1 MKPKFVVNEESIL
14 KCLSHLELPAHYHYE
29 VEQFS
34 KLIHRVWL
42 VDTRTYDYTTDDVRT
57 IHSFIKSDA
66 SVMLPRNSEKTSST
80 RVCHLSNIP
89 QRMKLTVITPKYTTL
104 LSLFD

>member
-1 MKPKFVVNEESIL
+1 MKPKFIVNEDSIL
-14 KCLSHLELPAHYHYE
+14 KCLSHLELPSHYHYE

-42 VDTRTYDYTTDDVRT
+42 VDTRKYDYTTDDVRT
-57 IHSFIKSDA
+57 IHCFVKSDG
-66 SVMLPRNSEKTSST
+66 SVMKPKNSDKTSST

-89 QRMKLTVITPKYTTL
+89 ERMNLTVLEPAYTTL